1 MFNEDPMCG
10 FLAVVLGVFLVLLAT
25 ATATAAA
32 TLAYAIV
39 GTYNERQECQHL
51 GIPLYRCQARSYR
64 ADIDIKESK

>member
-1 MFNEDPMCG
+1 MFNEDLMCG

-25 ATATAAA
+25 ATA